1 MVVAL
6 LMQSN
11 KDDLLVIVV
20 YIFGSAAN
28 FYIACYGTYNCYG
41 IFKH

>member
-28 FYIACYGTYNCYG
+28 FYYCNQGCIACYGN
-41 IFKH
+41 

>member
-28 FYIACYGTYNCYG
+28 FIACYGTYNCYG